1 MSVNPTEELSNS
13 VSKLVELN
21 KQITEARED
30 IKILVQAEKSL
41 KLQVKKTMT
50 ENGLDVI
57 NLKKGKISVKKSSR
71 KQGLNKTSV
80 MEGLTTYFNGN
91 EEQAESCLKVILENL
106 PTKES
111 TSLSLTGIKDK
122 KQELVEF
129 KNQKPMEAYNQV
141 NPDGHSIEKEKWSQ
155 NFEEIKKQAN
165 EALKHLEKIEE
176 SLK

>member
-1 MSVNPTEELSNS
+1 MSETASEELSNNS

-91 EEQAESCLKVILENL
+91 EEQAESCLKVILDNL

-122 KQELVEF
+122 K
-129 KNQKPMEAYNQV
+129 
-141 NPDGHSIEKEKWSQ
+141 KE
-155 NFEEIKKQAN
+155 
-165 EALKHLEKIEE
+165 
-176 SLK
+176 

>member
-1 MSVNPTEELSNS
+1 MSSSTSDELSNS

-50 ENGLDVI
+50 DNGLDVI
-57 NLKKGKISVKKSSR
+57 NLKQGKISVKMSSR

-80 MEGLTTYFNGN
+80 KEGLVTYFEGN
-91 EEQAESCLKVILENL
+91 EERAESVLKFILDSL

-111 TSLSLTGIKDK
+111 TSLSLTGLKDK
-122 KQELVEF
+122 KQ
-129 KNQKPMEAYNQV
+129 Q
-141 NPDGHSIEKEKWSQ
+141 EK
-155 NFEEIKKQAN
+155 
-165 EALKHLEKIEE
+165 
-176 SLK
+176 

>member
-1 MSVNPTEELSNS
+1 MSSSPDELSNS

-50 ENGLDVI
+50 DNGLDVI
-57 NLKKGKISVKKSSR
+57 NLKQGKISVKMSSR

-80 MEGLTTYFNGN
+80 KEGLVTYFEGN
-91 EEQAESCLKVILENL
+91 EERAESVLKFILDSL

-122 KQELVEF
+122 KQ
-129 KNQKPMEAYNQV
+129 Q
-141 NPDGHSIEKEKWSQ
+141 
-155 NFEEIKKQAN
+155 
-165 EALKHLEKIEE
+165 
-176 SLK
+176 

>member
-1 MSVNPTEELSNS
+1 MSSSTSDELSHS

-50 ENGLDVI
+50 DNGLDVI
-57 NLKKGKISVKKSSR
+57 NLKQGKISVKMSSR

-80 MEGLTTYFNGN
+80 KDGLVTYFEGN
-91 EEQAESCLKVILENL
+91 EERAESVLKFILDSL

-122 KQELVEF
+122 KQ
-129 KNQKPMEAYNQV
+129 Q
-141 NPDGHSIEKEKWSQ
+141 
-155 NFEEIKKQAN
+155 
-165 EALKHLEKIEE
+165 
-176 SLK
+176 

>member
-1 MSVNPTEELSNS
+1 MSSPPDELSNS

-21 KQITEARED
+21 KQITEARDD

-41 KLQVKKTMT
+41 KMQVKKLMT
-50 ENGLDVI
+50 DNGLDVI

-80 MEGLTTYFNGN
+80 KEGLTTYFNGN
-91 EEQAESCLKVILENL
+91 EEQAESCLKVILDNL

-122 KQELVEF
+122 K
-129 KNQKPMEAYNQV
+129 
-141 NPDGHSIEKEKWSQ
+141 KE
-155 NFEEIKKQAN
+155 
-165 EALKHLEKIEE
+165 
-176 SLK
+176 